1 MQAQAYV
8 FDQARD
14 VIEWLQTF
22 EGAPPDVSLLMT
34 DRTAEKE
41 FSLEARATS
50 ETALPLSEGG
60 EQLARALHPLAALG
74 APGSGLVGVGATLEY
89 LHGAGLGSHR
99 DLPKTLAACSVS
111 ADDVKAAVQALLNG
125 GVLMIDGRDHD
136 NAASVE
142 SRARKLTLRFPESA
156 QPVHPPIIGPA
167 APAAEQHAPLTPA
180 VTPSDDVSRN
190 LEDR

>member
-14 VIEWLQTF
+14 VIEWLQAF
-22 EGAPPDVSLLMT
+22 GGAPPDVSLLMT
-34 DRTAEKE
+34 DRTAGKE
-41 FSLEARATS
+41 FSLEARAAS

-74 APGSGLVGVGATLEY
+74 APGSGLVGVGATLQY

-111 ADDVKAAVQALLNG
+111 ADDVKAAVHALLNG
-125 GVLMIDGRDHD
+125 GVLMIDSGGSE
-136 NAASVE
+136 NTASVE
-142 SRARKLTLRFPESA
+142 SRTRKLTLRFPDRA
-156 QPVHPPIIGPA
+156 QPVQPPIVAPVGPA
-167 APAAEQHAPLTPA
+167 VEQHAPLRPA
-180 VTPSDDVSRN
+180 VAPSDVVCGN
-190 LEDR
+190 LE

>member
-22 EGAPPDVSLLMT
+22 EVAPPDVSLLMT

-41 FSLEARATS
+41 FSLEARVGS

-74 APGSGLVGVGATLEY
+74 APGSGLVGAGATLQY

-111 ADDVKAAVQALLNG
+111 ADDVKAAVHALLNG
-125 GVLMIDGRDHD
+125 GVLMIDSGDQE
-136 NAASVE
+136 NATAVE
-142 SRARKLTLRFPESA
+142 ARTRKLTLRFPESA
-156 QPVHPPIIGPA
+156 QPVSPPIIGPA
-167 APAAEQHAPLTPA
+167 APVVDQHAQLTPA
-180 VTPSDDVSRN
+180 VAPSGDPSRN
-190 LEDR
+190 LESR